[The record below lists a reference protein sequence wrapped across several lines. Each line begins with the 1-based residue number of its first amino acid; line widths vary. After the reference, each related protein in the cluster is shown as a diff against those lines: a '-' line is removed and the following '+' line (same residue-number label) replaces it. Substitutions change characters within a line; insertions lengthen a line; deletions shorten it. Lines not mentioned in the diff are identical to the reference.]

1 MPIRDPHQ
9 TAGMLASGARILYL
23 PCWIIAVGIMLQG
36 YGDVG
41 DGFSA
46 GVIAALG
53 VLLQGLAL
61 GADEL
66 DRMAVS
72 RYAPVLTFV
81 GLGMALL
88 TVFLPLVF
96 GEDLMTHWPGTG
108 EQVLTFGVL
117 EFITP
122 VVFDL
127 GVFLIVYGFCV
138 SGVHAVAREEV
149 RLLKLRERVR
159 LARER
164 RRREAEGQPTKGAT
178 E

>member
-1 MPIRDPHQ
+1 MPIQDPTK

-23 PCWIIAVGIMLQG
+23 PCWVIAIGIMLQG

-53 VLLQGLAL
+53 VLLQGLAF

-72 RYAPVLTFV
+72 RYAPVMTFV
-81 GLGMALL
+81 GLGLALL

-96 GEDLMTHWPGTG
+96 GQNLMTHWPGMN
-108 EQVLTFGVL
+108 EHVIRFGVL

-122 VVFDL
+122 VAFDI

-138 SGVHAVAREEV
+138 GGVHAVAREEI
-149 RLLKLRERVR
+149 RLIRMRERLR
-159 LARER
+159 LTRER
-164 RRREAEGQPTKGAT
+164 RRQEIRQDAT
-178 E
+178 EGAGE

>member
-1 MPIRDPHQ
+1 MPSRDPKA
-9 TAGMLASGARILYL
+9 TAGMLASGARILFL
-23 PCWIIAVGIMLQG
+23 PCWVIAIGVMLQG

-53 VLLQGLAL
+53 VLLQGLAF

-81 GLGMALL
+81 GLGIALV

-96 GEDLMTHWPGTG
+96 GQDLMTHWPGMNHHAI
-108 EQVLTFGVL
+108 TFGSL

-122 VVFDL
+122 VVFDI

-138 SGVHAVAREEV
+138 GGVHAVAREEV
-149 RLLKLRERVR
+149 RLIRMRERLRVQ
-159 LARER
+159 RER
-164 RRREAEGQPTKGAT
+164 RRREAGEEGR
-178 E
+178 